1 LTDDHLSALNGK
13 HTIFG
18 FVAEGL
24 EVLDKLNKVYIDDD
38 NKPMV
43 NIRIFHTVVL
53 DDPFDD
59 PEGLVVPGE
68 SPELVV
74 NVSTGN

>member
-1 LTDDHLSALNGK
+1 MTDDHLSALNGK

-59 PEGLVVPGE
+59 PESLVVPGE
-68 SPELVV
+68 SPKLVV
-74 NVSTGN
+74 NVSIGN